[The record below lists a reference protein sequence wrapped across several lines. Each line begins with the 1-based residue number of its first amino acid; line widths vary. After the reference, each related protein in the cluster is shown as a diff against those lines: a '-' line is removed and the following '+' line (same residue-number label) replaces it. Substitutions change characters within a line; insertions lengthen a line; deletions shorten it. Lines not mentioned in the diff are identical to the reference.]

1 MENYSHNFFL
11 EINNKDFVFTVCE
24 KKEIDKFKIIHTS
37 RIPIEGIKDKKIS
50 NYDSLL
56 SSLKENVYAIEQKLG
71 FTFNEIILVLD
82 NLDYS
87 LINLS
92 GFKKLNGS
100 QLRKEN
106 ITYILNSQKSIID
119 NFENDKKIV
128 HIFNTNYFLDKK
140 KIDNLPIGLFGDF
153 YSQELTFFLIKRN
166 DYKNLKEIF
175 DKCNLRIKKIVLKS
189 FIDGVSLI
197 DTKKNLDTFFK
208 LDLNENDS
216 KLIYYENSALKFSEN
231 FDFGTDII
239 CKDISK
245 ILSIKVENVKKLI
258 SESVIS
264 ENFQE
269 NEFLDKKYFHVER
282 FRKIKKKLIFE
293 IANARA
299 QEISEILL
307 FKNINL
313 ISFLKKETP
322 IFIDLADKKSL
333 LCFQDCYRNSFS
345 QNNKFTIQFLKEE
358 DLINIY
364 LSAAKIIHF
373 GWKKEAVPFVQT
385 RKSLIARFFDLLFH

>member
-56 SSLKENVYAIEQKLG
+56 SSLKENIYAIEQKLG

-264 ENFQE
+264 ENFQD

-282 FRKIKKKLIFE
+282 FIKIKLGK
-293 IANARA
+293 
-299 QEISEILL
+299 
-307 FKNINL
+307 
-313 ISFLKKETP
+313 
-322 IFIDLADKKSL
+322 
-333 LCFQDCYRNSFS
+333 
-345 QNNKFTIQFLKEE
+345 
-358 DLINIY
+358 
-364 LSAAKIIHF
+364 
-373 GWKKEAVPFVQT
+373 
-385 RKSLIARFFDLLFH
+385 